1 GPEAPDEHGLEEVG
15 GGPDPVVP
23 QGQGREPPG
32 LELLGDLEELVHG
45 PGRLDPGGL
54 EDLPV
59 VPEHIGPVDVRWDRV
74 VVAVV
79 LQQIEEPPG
88 IRLLPAGL
96 LEQVV
101 EGLHEAGDDPGVDEL
116 PAHVDLEGVRRVA
129 AHHPGLQ
136 HGLGVLAG
144 AAGDGG
150 VDDLQ
155 ARLLPLG
162 DLEEPEEPGRL
173 AAGGPPR
180 EDLELGRPLCQGAHR
195 HDRQG
200 CADPPRP
207 DRGPDR
213 GPDRAP
219 HRRPPVPHARIRP
232 AVRPLLGPGER
243 RSLDRPARPVA
254 STGSSTLYRAGT
266 WRQPRRRARRTGRV
280 TIPPVPG
287 FRWRT
292 MLVLCGALALHNALR
307 LGPAPLVEELR
318 GRYGADYTDIGN

>member
-1 GPEAPDEHGLEEVG
+1 
-15 GGPDPVVP
+15 
-23 QGQGREPPG
+23 REPPG

-45 PGRLDPGGL
+45 AGRLDPGGL

-59 VPEHIGPVDVRWDRV
+59 VPEHVGPVDVGRNRV
-74 VVAVV
+74 VAPVV
-79 LQQIEEPPG
+79 LQQVEDALG

-129 AHHPGLQ
+129 AQHPGLQ
-136 HGLGVLAG
+136 DGLGVLAG

-155 ARLLPLG
+155 AGLLPLG
-162 DLEEPEEPGRL
+162 DLEEPEEPRRL
-173 AAGGPPR
+173 APGGPPR
-180 EDLELGRPLCQGAHR
+180 EDLELVRPLRQGAHR

-200 CADPPRP
+200 RADPPRP
-207 DRGPDR
+207 DG
-213 GPDRAP
+213 AP
-219 HRRPPVPHARIRP
+219 HRRPPVPRARIRP

-243 RSLDRPARPVA
+243 RARPARSA
-254 STGSSTLYRAGT
+254 GHGSSTLYRAGT
-266 WRQPRRRARRTGRV
+266 WRQPRRPAGRTGRV

-287 FRWRT
+287 FRWPT

-318 GRYGADYTDIGN
+318 GRYGADYTDIGNVIGACTLAYGA